1 MSWNPALDA
10 DIPTGDAVDAI
21 DTVIIPRA
29 RDLGGFEVRRAL
41 PAPQRQ
47 MVGPFIFFDQMGPA
61 EFLPT
66 KGMDVR
72 PHPHIGLATIS
83 YLYRGRMHHRDSLGT
98 DKWIEPGAVNWM
110 VSGHGITHS
119 ERTDDETQTDP
130 MPFFGIQTWV
140 ALPKDHE
147 DNPAAFVH
155 APKDTLPFME
165 AEGKEVRLIL
175 GSAYGETA
183 PVETA
188 SEMFYADAVLQPGAA
203 IPLPD
208 NHEDRGVY
216 VVEGAVDVAGETYEA
231 GQMMVFRP
239 GDRVSMKAGAQ
250 GARLMLLGGAT
261 MDGPRYIWWNFVAS
275 SKERLEHAK
284 EAWREGD
291 WQNGRFQLPPGD
303 DQEFIPLPDK

>member
-1 MSWNPALDA
+1 MSWNPALDPQC
-10 DIPTGDAVDAI
+10 PTGDAVDSI

-41 PAPQRQ
+41 PAPRRQ

-66 KGMDVR
+66 RGLDVR

-110 VSGHGITHS
+110 VAGQGITHS
-119 ERTDDETQTDP
+119 ERTDDATQAEP

-140 ALPKDHE
+140 ALPKDQE
-147 DNPAAFVH
+147 DSAPDFIH
-155 APKDTLPFME
+155 APADALPVLDG
-165 AEGKEVRLIL
+165 EGKQVRLIL
-175 GSAYGETA
+175 GNAWGERA
-183 PVETA
+183 PVRTP
-188 SEMFYADAVLQPGAA
+188 SEMFYADAVLQPGASL
-203 IPLPD
+203 PLPD
-208 NHEDRGVY
+208 EHEDLGVY
-216 VVEGAVDVAGETYEA
+216 VVEGAIEVAGTRYEA

-239 GDRVSMKAGAQ
+239 GDRVSLRAGGA

-261 MDGPRYIWWNFVAS
+261 LEGSRYIWWNFVAS
-275 SKERLEHAK
+275 SKERIEEAK
-284 EAWREGD
+284 EAWRRGD
-291 WQNGRFQLPPGD
+291 WEHGRFQLPPGD
-303 DQEFIPLPDK
+303 DGEFIPLPD

>member
-1 MSWNPALDA
+1 MSWNPALDPQC
-10 DIPTGDAVDAI
+10 PTGDAVDSI
-21 DTVIIPRA
+21 DTLIIPRA

-41 PAPQRQ
+41 PAPKRQ

-66 KGMDVR
+66 RGLDVR

-110 VSGHGITHS
+110 VAGNGITHS
-119 ERTDDETQTDP
+119 ERTDDATQTDP

-147 DNPAAFVH
+147 DSAPEFIH
-155 APKDTLPFME
+155 APKDALPEMDG
-165 AEGKEVRLIL
+165 EGKQVRLIL
-175 GSAYGETA
+175 GNAWGSRS
-183 PVETA
+183 PVPTA

-203 IPLPD
+203 IPLPEE
-208 NHEDRGVY
+208 HEDRGVY
-216 VVEGAVDVAGETYEA
+216 VVEGSVEVAGTGYDA

-239 GDRVSMKAGAQ
+239 GDRVSLRAGAQ
-250 GARLMLLGGAT
+250 GARLMMLGGAT
-261 MDGPRYIWWNFVAS
+261 LEGDRFIWWNFVAS
-275 SKERLEHAK
+275 SRERIEEAK
-284 EAWREGD
+284 ESWRRGD
-291 WQNGRFQLPPGD
+291 WENGQFQLPPGD
-303 DQEFIPLPDK
+303 NSEFIPLPER